1 MAEYT
6 LTDFDKKKVE
16 QGASLG
22 TKIDGEIV
30 LSTIINIYPISTNMY
45 MGYVMFNNDL
55 HQLFYFDT
63 DGNLY
68 NQNKTKVGIAYIVD
82 STITKTTGTKLVR
95 ETSSDGTSN
104 ARPFPRHAVATALE
118 VNEAASEESQQDST
132 EEIFSIATLQPR
144 EEVAASCLQSML
156 QQYENPLNIDNT
168 KIKQLVS
175 KSYLFAQEFI
185 NQAVLYREKETTSAT
200 VENNKYASVDSE
212 SLSSDTDKLL
222 YNIATAMSNLIA
234 QDKNQYADQ
243 QKNGLKLAATDVNV
257 KTLPESI
264 KTVVSGNVNASV
276 TGSVN
281 SSVSG
286 SVDAAVT
293 GSVSASVSGSINAS
307 VSGSVTTKQ
316 ESTSSGT

>member
-30 LSTIINIYPISTNMY
+30 LSTYIDIFPIAKNMY
-45 MGYVMFNNDL
+45 MGYVMFSNNL

-68 NQNKTKVGIAYIVD
+68 NQSKTKVGVAYIVD
-82 STITKTTGTKLVR
+82 SSITKTTGTKLVR

-104 ARPFPRHAVATALE
+104 ARPFPRNAVATASE
-118 VNEAASEESQQDST
+118 VDEAASEESQQDT
-132 EEIFSIATLQPR
+132 IEEIFSIATLQPR
-144 EEVAASCLQSML
+144 EEVAASCLQAML
-156 QQYENPLNIDNT
+156 QKYTNPLNIDNT

-175 KSYLFAQEFI
+175 KSFLFAQEFI

-200 VENNKYASVDSE
+200 VENNKYASVDSD

-222 YNIATAMSNLIA
+222 YNIATAINNFIA

-264 KTVVSGNVNASV
+264 KTVVSG
-276 TGSVN
+276 
-281 SSVSG
+281 
-286 SVDAAVT
+286 
-293 GSVSASVSGSINAS
+293 SVSASVSGNVDAA
-307 VSGSVTTKQ
+307 VTGSVTTKQ

>member
-1 MAEYT
+1 MAEKLLNFDYSKAT
-6 LTDFDKKKVE
+6 L
-16 QGASLG
+16 GASLG
-22 TKIDGEIV
+22 YMAGNIIKIA
-30 LSTIINIYPISTNMY
+30 T
-45 MGYVMFNNDL
+45 YVSFESDT
-55 HQLFYFDT
+55 YFDGFISFEDNYKYGFMK
-63 DGNLY
+63 DGRFY
-68 NQNKTKVGIAYIVD
+68 TQEGKYIAQLGIVD

-95 ETSSDGTSN
+95 ETSSDGTAN
-104 ARPFPRHAVATALE
+104 ARPFPRNGIATA
-118 VNEAASEESQQDST
+118 SETDGTEKSDKK

-264 KTVVSGNVNASV
+264 KTVVSG
-276 TGSVN
+276 
-281 SSVSG
+281 
-286 SVDAAVT
+286 SVDASVT

>member
-16 QGASLG
+16 GGASLG

-30 LSTIINIYPISTNMY
+30 LSTYIDIFPIATNMY
-45 MGYVMFNNDL
+45 MGYVMFNNNL
-55 HQLFYFDT
+55 HQLFYFDS

-68 NQNKTKVGIAYIVD
+68 NQSKTKVGIAYIVD
-82 STITKTTGTKLVR
+82 SNITKTTGTKLVR
-95 ETSSDGTSN
+95 ETTSDGTSN
-104 ARPFPRHAVATALE
+104 ARPYPRNAVATASE
-118 VNEAASEESQQDST
+118 VDETSGEESQQDSI
-132 EEIFSIATLQPR
+132 EEIFSTATLQPR

-156 QQYENPLNIDNT
+156 QQYKNPLNIDNT

-200 VENNKYASVDSE
+200 VESNKYASVDSD

-222 YNIATAMSNLIA
+222 YNISTAITNFIA

-257 KTLPESI
+257 KTLPEPI
-264 KTVVSGNVNASV
+264 KTIVSGN
-276 TGSVN
+276 
-281 SSVSG
+281 
-286 SVDAAVT
+286 VDAAVT
-293 GSVSASVSGSINAS
+293 
-307 VSGSVTTKQ
+307 GSVTTKQ

>member
-16 QGASLG
+16 GGASLG

-30 LSTIINIYPISTNMY
+30 LSTYIDIFPIATNMY
-45 MGYVMFNNDL
+45 MGYVMFNNNL
-55 HQLFYFDT
+55 HQLFYFDS

-68 NQNKTKVGIAYIVD
+68 NQSRTKVGIAYIVD
-82 STITKTTGTKLVR
+82 SNITKTTGTKLVR
-95 ETSSDGTSN
+95 ETTSDGTSN
-104 ARPFPRHAVATALE
+104 ARPYPRNAVATASE
-118 VNEAASEESQQDST
+118 VDETSSEESQQDT
-132 EEIFSIATLQPR
+132 IEEIFSIATLQPR

-156 QQYENPLNIDNT
+156 QQYKNPLNIDNT

-200 VENNKYASVDSE
+200 VESNKYASVDSD

-222 YNIATAMSNLIA
+222 YNISTAITNFIA

-264 KTVVSGNVNASV
+264 KTVVSGNIDAAVA
-276 TGSVN
+276 GSV
-281 SSVSG
+281 SAAVSG

-293 GSVSASVSGSINAS
+293 
-307 VSGSVTTKQ
+307 GSVTTKQ

>member
-6 LTDFDKKKVE
+6 LTDFDKYKVE

-22 TKIDGEIV
+22 TKIDDKIV
-30 LSTIINIYPISTNMY
+30 LSTCINIYPLGTNMY
-45 MGYVMFNNDL
+45 MGYVIFNNNL
-55 HQLFYFDT
+55 YQLFYFDS

-68 NQNKTKVGIAYIVD
+68 NLNKTKVGVAYIVD
-82 STITKTTGTKLVR
+82 STITKTTGTKLFR

-104 ARPFPRHAVATALE
+104 ARPFPRNRIATTSE
-118 VNEAASEESQQDST
+118 TGGTEESDKT

-175 KSYLFAQEFI
+175 KSFLFAQEFI

-200 VENNKYASVDSE
+200 VENNKYASVDSD

-222 YNIATAMSNLIA
+222 YNIATAINNFIA

-264 KTVVSGNVNASV
+264 NIN
-276 TGSVN
+276 
-281 SSVSG
+281 
-286 SVDAAVT
+286 AAVT
-293 GSVSASVSGSINAS
+293 
-307 VSGSVTTKQ
+307 GSVTTKQ

>member
-6 LTDFDKKKVE
+6 LTDFDKYKVE

-22 TKIDGEIV
+22 TKIDDKIV
-30 LSTIINIYPISTNMY
+30 LSTCINIYPLGTNMY
-45 MGYVMFNNDL
+45 MGYVIFNNNL
-55 HQLFYFDT
+55 YQLFYFDS

-68 NQNKTKVGIAYIVD
+68 NLNKTKVGVAYIAE

-104 ARPFPRHAVATALE
+104 ARPFPRYGMATASE
-118 VNEAASEESQQDST
+118 TAGTEESGKE

-156 QQYENPLNIDNT
+156 QKYENPLNIDNT

-175 KSYLFAQEFI
+175 KSFLFAQEFI

-200 VENNKYASVDSE
+200 VENNKYASVDSD

-222 YNIATAMSNLIA
+222 YNIATAINNFIA

-264 KTVVSGNVNASV
+264 NIN
-276 TGSVN
+276 
-281 SSVSG
+281 
-286 SVDAAVT
+286 AAVT
-293 GSVSASVSGSINAS
+293 
-307 VSGSVTTKQ
+307 GSVTTKQ

>member
-6 LTDFDKKKVE
+6 LTDFDKNKVE

-22 TKIDGEIV
+22 MKIDGEIV
-30 LSTIINIYPISTNMY
+30 LSTSINIYPISTNMY
-45 MGYVMFNNDL
+45 MGYVMFNNNL
-55 HQLFYFDT
+55 HQLFYFDS
-63 DGNLY
+63 DGNIY

-82 STITKTTGTKLVR
+82 SSITKSTGTKLVR

-104 ARPFPRHAVATALE
+104 ARPFPRNGIATASE
-118 VNEAASEESQQDST
+118 TDGTEESDKK

-175 KSYLFAQEFI
+175 KSFLFAQEFI

-200 VENNKYASVDSE
+200 VGNNKYATVDSD
-212 SLSSDTDKLL
+212 SLSSETDKLL
-222 YNIATAMSNLIA
+222 YNIATAINNFIA

-264 KTVVSGNVNASV
+264 KTVVSG
-276 TGSVN
+276 
-281 SSVSG
+281 
-286 SVDAAVT
+286 
-293 GSVSASVSGSINAS
+293 
-307 VSGSVTTKQ
+307 SVTTKQ

>member
-6 LTDFDKKKVE
+6 LIDFDKKKVE

-30 LSTIINIYPISTNMY
+30 LSTYIDIFPIATNMY
-45 MGYVMFNNDL
+45 MGYVMFNNNL

-68 NQNKTKVGIAYIVD
+68 NQDKTKVGIVYIVD
-82 STITKTTGTKLVR
+82 SSITKTTGTKLVR

-104 ARPFPRHAVATALE
+104 ARPFPRNGIATTSE
-118 VNEAASEESQQDST
+118 TGGTEESDKT

-156 QQYENPLNIDNT
+156 QQYKNPLNIDNT

-175 KSYLFAQEFI
+175 KSFLFAQEFI

-200 VENNKYASVDSE
+200 VENNKYASVDSD

-264 KTVVSGNVNASV
+264 KTVVSGNI
-276 TGSVN
+276 
-281 SSVSG
+281 
-286 SVDAAVT
+286 DAAVT
-293 GSVSASVSGSINAS
+293 GSVSATVIGSIDAA
-307 VSGSVTTKQ
+307 VRGSVTTKQ

>member
-1 MAEYT
+1 MSEYT

-30 LSTIINIYPISTNMY
+30 LSTSINIYPISTNMY
-45 MGYVMFNNDL
+45 MGYVMFNNNL
-55 HQLFYFDT
+55 HQLFYFDS

-68 NQNKTKVGIAYIVD
+68 NQNKKKVGIAYIVD
-82 STITKTTGTKLVR
+82 SSITKTTGTKLVR

-104 ARPFPRHAVATALE
+104 ARPFPRYGIATASE
-118 VNEAASEESQQDST
+118 TGGTEESDKT

-144 EEVAASCLQSML
+144 EEVAVSCLQAMI
-156 QQYENPLNIDNT
+156 QKYENPLNIDNT

-175 KSYLFAQEFI
+175 KSFLFAQEFI

-200 VENNKYASVDSE
+200 VENNKYASVDSD

-222 YNIATAMSNLIA
+222 YNIATAINNFIA

-257 KTLPESI
+257 KTLPDSI
-264 KTVVSGNVNASV
+264 KTVVS
-276 TGSVN
+276 
-281 SSVSG
+281 
-286 SVDAAVT
+286 
-293 GSVSASVSGSINAS
+293 GSVSASVSGNVNAA
-307 VSGSVTTKQ
+307 VSGSITTKQ

>member
-6 LTDFDKKKVE
+6 LLAFDS
-16 QGASLG
+16 QRARNGASVGYMDANNKVHIATEIGFYEIRRSDYFGYIILDG
-22 TKIDGEIV
+22 VLYEFLANGYFYVNGNKQLLKIVE
-30 LSTIINIYPISTNMY
+30 SS
-45 MGYVMFNNDL
+45 
-55 HQLFYFDT
+55 
-63 DGNLY
+63 
-68 NQNKTKVGIAYIVD
+68 
-82 STITKTTGTKLVR
+82 ITKATGTKLVR

-104 ARPFPRHAVATALE
+104 ARPFPRNAVATASE
-118 VNEAASEESQQDST
+118 SGGTEESDKT

-156 QQYENPLNIDNT
+156 QKYTNPLNIDNT

-175 KSYLFAQEFI
+175 KSFLFAQEFI

-200 VENNKYASVDSE
+200 VENNKYASVDSD

-222 YNIATAMSNLIA
+222 YNIATAINNFIA

-264 KTVVSGNVNASV
+264 KTVVSG
-276 TGSVN
+276 
-281 SSVSG
+281 
-286 SVDAAVT
+286 
-293 GSVSASVSGSINAS
+293 SVSASVSGNIDAA
-307 VSGSVTTKQ
+307 VSGSITTKQ

>member
-1 MAEYT
+1 MSEYT

-30 LSTIINIYPISTNMY
+30 LSTSINIYPISTNMY
-45 MGYVMFNNDL
+45 MGYVMFNNNL
-55 HQLFYFDT
+55 HQLFYFDS

-82 STITKTTGTKLVR
+82 SSITKTTGTKLVR

-104 ARPFPRHAVATALE
+104 ARPFPRYGIATASE
-118 VNEAASEESQQDST
+118 TGGTEESEKT

-144 EEVAASCLQSML
+144 EEVAASCLQAML
-156 QQYENPLNIDNT
+156 QKYENPLNIDNT

-175 KSYLFAQEFI
+175 KSFLFAQEFI

-200 VENNKYASVDSE
+200 VENNKYASVDSD

-222 YNIATAMSNLIA
+222 YNIATAINNFIA
-234 QDKNQYADQ
+234 QDKNQYAEQ

-264 KTVVSGNVNASV
+264 NIN
-276 TGSVN
+276 
-281 SSVSG
+281 
-286 SVDAAVT
+286 AAVT
-293 GSVSASVSGSINAS
+293 
-307 VSGSVTTKQ
+307 GSVTTKQ

>member
-6 LTDFDKKKVE
+6 LTDFDKYKVE

-22 TKIDGEIV
+22 TKIDDKIV
-30 LSTIINIYPISTNMY
+30 LSTCINIYPLGTNMY
-45 MGYVMFNNDL
+45 MGYVIFNNNL
-55 HQLFYFDT
+55 YQLFYFDS

-68 NQNKTKVGIAYIVD
+68 NLNKTKVGVAYIVD
-82 STITKTTGTKLVR
+82 YTITKTTGTKLVR
-95 ETSSDGTSN
+95 ETSSDGTSK
-104 ARPFPRHAVATALE
+104 ARPFPRNRIATTSE
-118 VNEAASEESQQDST
+118 TGGTEESDKT

-175 KSYLFAQEFI
+175 KSFLFAQEFI

-200 VENNKYASVDSE
+200 VENNKYASVDSD

-222 YNIATAMSNLIA
+222 YNIATAINNFIA

-264 KTVVSGNVNASV
+264 NIN
-276 TGSVN
+276 
-281 SSVSG
+281 
-286 SVDAAVT
+286 AAVT
-293 GSVSASVSGSINAS
+293 
-307 VSGSVTTKQ
+307 GSVTTKQ

>member
-6 LTDFDKKKVE
+6 LTDFDKYKVE

-22 TKIDGEIV
+22 TKIDDKIV
-30 LSTIINIYPISTNMY
+30 LSTCINIYPLCTNMY
-45 MGYVMFNNDL
+45 MGYVIFNNNL
-55 HQLFYFDT
+55 YQLFYFDS

-68 NQNKTKVGIAYIVD
+68 NLNKTKVGVAYIVD
-82 STITKTTGTKLVR
+82 SNITKTTGTKLVR
-95 ETSSDGTSN
+95 ETSSDGTPN
-104 ARPFPRHAVATALE
+104 VRPFPKYGIATASE
-118 VNEAASEESQQDST
+118 TGGTEESGKE
-132 EEIFSIATLQPR
+132 EEIFSIATIQPR
-144 EEVAASCLQSML
+144 EEVAASCLQAML
-156 QQYENPLNIDNT
+156 QKYENPLNIDNT

-175 KSYLFAQEFI
+175 KSFLFAQEFI

-200 VENNKYASVDSE
+200 VENNKYASVDSD

-222 YNIATAMSNLIA
+222 YNIATAINNFIA

-264 KTVVSGNVNASV
+264 NIN
-276 TGSVN
+276 
-281 SSVSG
+281 
-286 SVDAAVT
+286 AAVT
-293 GSVSASVSGSINAS
+293 
-307 VSGSVTTKQ
+307 GSVTTKQ

>member
-6 LTDFDKKKVE
+6 LTDFDKYKVE

-22 TKIDGEIV
+22 TKIDDKIV
-30 LSTIINIYPISTNMY
+30 LSTCINIYPLGTNMY
-45 MGYVMFNNDL
+45 MGYVIFNNNL
-55 HQLFYFDT
+55 YQLFYFDS

-68 NQNKTKVGIAYIVD
+68 NLNKTKVGVAYIVD

-104 ARPFPRHAVATALE
+104 ARPFPRNRIATTSE
-118 VNEAASEESQQDST
+118 TGGTEESDKT

-175 KSYLFAQEFI
+175 KSLLFAQEFI

-200 VENNKYASVDSE
+200 VENNKYASVDSD

-222 YNIATAMSNLIA
+222 YNIATAINNFIA

-264 KTVVSGNVNASV
+264 NIN
-276 TGSVN
+276 
-281 SSVSG
+281 
-286 SVDAAVT
+286 AAVT
-293 GSVSASVSGSINAS
+293 
-307 VSGSVTTKQ
+307 GSVTTKQ

>member
-1 MAEYT
+1 MEEYT

-22 TKIDGEIV
+22 MKIDGEIV

-55 HQLFYFDT
+55 HQLFYFDS

-68 NQNKTKVGIAYIVD
+68 NQYKTKVGIAYIVD
-82 STITKTTGTKLVR
+82 SSITKTTGTKLVR

-104 ARPFPRHAVATALE
+104 ARPFPRYGIATASE
-118 VNEAASEESQQDST
+118 TGGTEESGKE

-156 QQYENPLNIDNT
+156 QNYENPLNIDNT

-175 KSYLFAQEFI
+175 KSFLFAQEFI

-200 VENNKYASVDSE
+200 VENNKYASVDSD

-222 YNIATAMSNLIA
+222 YNIATAINNFIA

-264 KTVVSGNVNASV
+264 NINASV
-276 TGSVN
+276 T
-281 SSVSG
+281 
-286 SVDAAVT
+286 
-293 GSVSASVSGSINAS
+293 
-307 VSGSVTTKQ
+307 GSVTTKQ
-316 ESTSSGT
+316 ESTSSRT

>member
-6 LTDFDKKKVE
+6 LTDFDKYKVE

-22 TKIDGEIV
+22 TKIDDKIV
-30 LSTIINIYPISTNMY
+30 LSTCINIYPLGTNMY
-45 MGYVMFNNDL
+45 MGYVIFNNDL
-55 HQLFYFDT
+55 YQLFYFDS

-68 NQNKTKVGIAYIVD
+68 NLNKTKVGVAYIAE

-104 ARPFPRHAVATALE
+104 ARPFPRNGIATASE
-118 VNEAASEESQQDST
+118 TGGTEESDKK

-156 QQYENPLNIDNT
+156 QKYENPLNIDNT

-175 KSYLFAQEFI
+175 KSFLFAQEFI

-200 VENNKYASVDSE
+200 VENNKYASVDSD

-222 YNIATAMSNLIA
+222 YNIATAINNFIA

-264 KTVVSGNVNASV
+264 NIN
-276 TGSVN
+276 
-281 SSVSG
+281 
-286 SVDAAVT
+286 AAVT
-293 GSVSASVSGSINAS
+293 
-307 VSGSVTTKQ
+307 GSVTTKQ

>member
-6 LTDFDKKKVE
+6 LTDFDKYKVE

-22 TKIDGEIV
+22 TKIDDKIV
-30 LSTIINIYPISTNMY
+30 LSTCINIYPLGTNMY
-45 MGYVMFNNDL
+45 MGYVIFNNNL
-55 HQLFYFDT
+55 YQLFYFDS

-68 NQNKTKVGIAYIVD
+68 NLNKTKVGVAYIAE

-104 ARPFPRHAVATALE
+104 ARPFPRYGIATASE
-118 VNEAASEESQQDST
+118 TGGTEESGKE

-144 EEVAASCLQSML
+144 EEVAASCLQAML
-156 QQYENPLNIDNT
+156 QKYTNPLNIDNT

-175 KSYLFAQEFI
+175 KSFLFAQEFI

-200 VENNKYASVDSE
+200 VENNKYASVDSD

-222 YNIATAMSNLIA
+222 YNIATAINNFIA
-234 QDKNQYADQ
+234 QDKNLYADQ

-257 KTLPESI
+257 NTLPDNISV
-264 KTVVSGNVNASV
+264 KVN
-276 TGSVN
+276 
-281 SSVSG
+281 
-286 SVDAAVT
+286 
-293 GSVSASVSGSINAS
+293 
-307 VSGSVTTKQ
+307 GSVTTKQ

>member
-6 LTDFDKKKVE
+6 LTDFDKYKVE

-22 TKIDGEIV
+22 TKIDDKIV
-30 LSTIINIYPISTNMY
+30 LSTCINIYPLGTNMY
-45 MGYVMFNNDL
+45 MGYVIFNNNL
-55 HQLFYFDT
+55 YQLFYFDS

-68 NQNKTKVGIAYIVD
+68 NLNKTKVGVAYIVD

-104 ARPFPRHAVATALE
+104 ARPFTRNRIATTSE
-118 VNEAASEESQQDST
+118 TGGTEESDKT

-175 KSYLFAQEFI
+175 KSFLFAQEFI

-200 VENNKYASVDSE
+200 VENNKYASVDSD
-212 SLSSDTDKLL
+212 SLSSDTNKLL
-222 YNIATAMSNLIA
+222 YNIATAINNFIA

-264 KTVVSGNVNASV
+264 NIN
-276 TGSVN
+276 
-281 SSVSG
+281 
-286 SVDAAVT
+286 AAVT
-293 GSVSASVSGSINAS
+293 
-307 VSGSVTTKQ
+307 GSVTTKQ

>member
-6 LTDFDKKKVE
+6 LLAFDS
-16 QGASLG
+16 QRARNGASVGYMDANNKVHIATEIKFYEIRRSDYFGYIMLDG
-22 TKIDGEIV
+22 KQYEFLVNGYFYVNGDKQLLKIVE
-30 LSTIINIYPISTNMY
+30 SS
-45 MGYVMFNNDL
+45 
-55 HQLFYFDT
+55 
-63 DGNLY
+63 
-68 NQNKTKVGIAYIVD
+68 
-82 STITKTTGTKLVR
+82 ITKTTGTKLVR

-104 ARPFPRHAVATALE
+104 ARPFPRNGIATTSE
-118 VNEAASEESQQDST
+118 TGGTEESDKT

-156 QQYENPLNIDNT
+156 QQYGNPLNIDNT

-175 KSYLFAQEFI
+175 KSFLFAQEFI

-200 VENNKYASVDSE
+200 VENNKYASVDSD

-222 YNIATAMSNLIA
+222 YNIATAMNNFIA

-243 QKNGLKLAATDVNV
+243 QKNGLKLAATDINV

-264 KTVVSGNVNASV
+264 KTVVSG
-276 TGSVN
+276 
-281 SSVSG
+281 
-286 SVDAAVT
+286 
-293 GSVSASVSGSINAS
+293 SVSASVSGNIDAA

>member
-6 LTDFDKKKVE
+6 LLAFDS
-16 QGASLG
+16 QRARNGASVGYIDANNKVHIATEIKFYEIRRSDYFGYIML
-22 TKIDGEIV
+22 DGEQYEF
-30 LSTIINIYPISTNMY
+30 LAN
-45 MGYVMFNNDL
+45 GYFYVNGDK
-55 HQLFYFDT
+55 QL
-63 DGNLY
+63 L
-68 NQNKTKVGIAYIVD
+68 KLVE
-82 STITKTTGTKLVR
+82 SSITKTTGTKLVR

-104 ARPFPRHAVATALE
+104 ARPFSRNGIATTSE
-118 VNEAASEESQQDST
+118 TGGTEESDKT

-156 QQYENPLNIDNT
+156 QKYKNPLNIDNT

-175 KSYLFAQEFI
+175 KSFLFAQEFI

-200 VENNKYASVDSE
+200 VENNKYASVDSD

-222 YNIATAMSNLIA
+222 YNIATAMSNFIA

-264 KTVVSGNVNASV
+264 KTVVSG
-276 TGSVN
+276 
-281 SSVSG
+281 
-286 SVDAAVT
+286 
-293 GSVSASVSGSINAS
+293 SVSASVSGNVDAA
-307 VSGSVTTKQ
+307 VTGSVTTKQ

>member
-1 MAEYT
+1 MAEQLLTFDYSKAT
-6 LTDFDKKKVE
+6 L
-16 QGASLG
+16 GASLG
-22 TKIDGEIV
+22 YTNEGTIKIA
-30 LSTIINIYPISTNMY
+30 T
-45 MGYVMFNNDL
+45 YVSFETDS
-55 HQLFYFDT
+55 YFDGFVSFGDNYKYGFKK
-63 DGNLY
+63 DGKFYTEEGRL
-68 NQNKTKVGIAYIVD
+68 VGTLGIVD

-104 ARPFPRHAVATALE
+104 ARPFPRYGIATASE
-118 VNEAASEESQQDST
+118 TDGTEESDKT

-200 VENNKYASVDSE
+200 VENNKYASVDSD

-222 YNIATAMSNLIA
+222 YNIATAINNFIA

-264 KTVVSGNVNASV
+264 KTV
-276 TGSVN
+276 
-281 SSVSG
+281 VSG

>member
-22 TKIDGEIV
+22 MKIDGEIV
-30 LSTIINIYPISTNMY
+30 LSTYIDIFPIATNMY
-45 MGYVMFNNDL
+45 MGYVMFNNNL
-55 HQLFYFDT
+55 HQLFYFDS

-82 STITKTTGTKLVR
+82 SSITKTTGTKLVR

-104 ARPFPRHAVATALE
+104 ARPFPRNGIATTSE
-118 VNEAASEESQQDST
+118 TGGTEESDKE

-156 QQYENPLNIDNT
+156 QQYKNPLNIDNT

-200 VENNKYASVDSE
+200 VESNKYASVDSD

-222 YNIATAMSNLIA
+222 YNISTAITNFIA

-257 KTLPESI
+257 KTLPESVN
-264 KTVVSGNVNASV
+264 TVVSGNI
-276 TGSVN
+276 
-281 SSVSG
+281 
-286 SVDAAVT
+286 DAAVT
-293 GSVSASVSGSINAS
+293 GSVSAAVSGSVDAA

-316 ESTSSGT
+316 EPTSSGN

>member
-1 MAEYT
+1 MEEYT

-22 TKIDGEIV
+22 MKIDGEIV

-55 HQLFYFDT
+55 HQLFYFDS

-68 NQNKTKVGIAYIVD
+68 NQYKTKVGIAYIVD
-82 STITKTTGTKLVR
+82 SSITKTTGTKLVR

-104 ARPFPRHAVATALE
+104 ARPFPRYGIATA
-118 VNEAASEESQQDST
+118 SETGGTDESGKE

-144 EEVAASCLQSML
+144 EEVAASCLQAML
-156 QQYENPLNIDNT
+156 QKYENPLNIDNT

-175 KSYLFAQEFI
+175 KSFLFAQEFI

-200 VENNKYASVDSE
+200 VENNKYASVDSD

-222 YNIATAMSNLIA
+222 YNIATAINNFIA

-264 KTVVSGNVNASV
+264 N
-276 TGSVN
+276 
-281 SSVSG
+281 
-286 SVDAAVT
+286 
-293 GSVSASVSGSINAS
+293 INAA

>member
-6 LTDFDKKKVE
+6 LLAFDS
-16 QGASLG
+16 QRARNGASVGYMDANNKVHIATEITFYERRMSDYFGYIMLDG
-22 TKIDGEIV
+22 KQYEFLVNGNFYVNGNKQLLKIIE
-30 LSTIINIYPISTNMY
+30 SS
-45 MGYVMFNNDL
+45 
-55 HQLFYFDT
+55 
-63 DGNLY
+63 
-68 NQNKTKVGIAYIVD
+68 
-82 STITKTTGTKLVR
+82 ITKTTGTKLVR
-95 ETSSDGTSN
+95 KTSSDGTSN
-104 ARPFPRHAVATALE
+104 ARPFPRSGIATASE
-118 VNEAASEESQQDST
+118 TSGTEESGKE

-156 QQYENPLNIDNT
+156 QKYENPLNIDNT

-175 KSYLFAQEFI
+175 KSFLFAQEFI

-200 VENNKYASVDSE
+200 VENNKYASVDSD

-222 YNIATAMSNLIA
+222 YNIATAINNFIA

-264 KTVVSGNVNASV
+264 KTVVSG
-276 TGSVN
+276 
-281 SSVSG
+281 
-286 SVDAAVT
+286 
-293 GSVSASVSGSINAS
+293 SVSASVSGNIDAAVTGSI
-307 VSGSVTTKQ
+307 TTKQ

>member
-6 LTDFDKKKVE
+6 LTDFDKYKVE

-22 TKIDGEIV
+22 TKIDDKIV
-30 LSTIINIYPISTNMY
+30 LSTCINIYPLGTNMY
-45 MGYVMFNNDL
+45 MGYVIFNNNL
-55 HQLFYFDT
+55 YQLFYFDS

-68 NQNKTKVGIAYIVD
+68 NLNKTKVGVAYIVD
-82 STITKTTGTKLVR
+82 STITKTTGTKLVK

-104 ARPFPRHAVATALE
+104 ARPFPRNRIATTSE
-118 VNEAASEESQQDST
+118 TGGTEESDKT

-175 KSYLFAQEFI
+175 KSFLFAQEFI

-200 VENNKYASVDSE
+200 VENNKYASVDSD
-212 SLSSDTDKLL
+212 SLSRDTDKLL
-222 YNIATAMSNLIA
+222 YNIATAINNFIA

-264 KTVVSGNVNASV
+264 NIN
-276 TGSVN
+276 
-281 SSVSG
+281 
-286 SVDAAVT
+286 AAVT
-293 GSVSASVSGSINAS
+293 
-307 VSGSVTTKQ
+307 GSVTTKQ

>member
-30 LSTIINIYPISTNMY
+30 LSTYIDIFPIATNMY
-45 MGYVMFNNDL
+45 MGYVMFNNNL
-55 HQLFYFDT
+55 HQLFYFDS

-68 NQNKTKVGIAYIVD
+68 NQSKTKVGIAYIVD
-82 STITKTTGTKLVR
+82 SNITKTTGTKLVR

-104 ARPFPRHAVATALE
+104 ARPFPRNGIATASE
-118 VNEAASEESQQDST
+118 SGGTEESDKT

-175 KSYLFAQEFI
+175 KSFLFAQEFI

-200 VENNKYASVDSE
+200 VENNKYASVDSD

-222 YNIATAMSNLIA
+222 YNIATAMNNFIA

-264 KTVVSGNVNASV
+264 KTVVSG
-276 TGSVN
+276 SVN
-281 SSVSG
+281 
-286 SVDAAVT
+286 AAVT
-293 GSVSASVSGSINAS
+293 GSVSASVSGNVDAA

-316 ESTSSGT
+316 ESTSNGT

>member
-6 LTDFDKKKVE
+6 LTDFDKYKVE

-22 TKIDGEIV
+22 TKIDDKIV
-30 LSTIINIYPISTNMY
+30 LSTCINIYPLGTNMY
-45 MGYVMFNNDL
+45 MGYVIFNNNL
-55 HQLFYFDT
+55 YQLFYFDS

-68 NQNKTKVGIAYIVD
+68 NLNKTKVGVAYIAE

-104 ARPFPRHAVATALE
+104 ARPFPRYGIATAS
-118 VNEAASEESQQDST
+118 EAGGTEESGKE

-156 QQYENPLNIDNT
+156 QKYENPLNINNT

-175 KSYLFAQEFI
+175 KSFLFAQEFI

-200 VENNKYASVDSE
+200 VENNKYASVDSD

-222 YNIATAMSNLIA
+222 YNIATAINNFIA

-264 KTVVSGNVNASV
+264 NIN
-276 TGSVN
+276 
-281 SSVSG
+281 
-286 SVDAAVT
+286 AAVT
-293 GSVSASVSGSINAS
+293 
-307 VSGSVTTKQ
+307 GSVTTKQ

>member
-6 LTDFDKKKVE
+6 LLAFDS
-16 QGASLG
+16 QRARNGASVGYMDANNKVHIATEIKFYEIRRSDYFGYIMLDG
-22 TKIDGEIV
+22 KQYEFLVNGYFYVNGDKQLLKIVE
-30 LSTIINIYPISTNMY
+30 SS
-45 MGYVMFNNDL
+45 
-55 HQLFYFDT
+55 
-63 DGNLY
+63 
-68 NQNKTKVGIAYIVD
+68 
-82 STITKTTGTKLVR
+82 ITKTTGTKLVR

-104 ARPFPRHAVATALE
+104 ARPFPRNGIATTSE
-118 VNEAASEESQQDST
+118 TGGTEESDKT

-156 QQYENPLNIDNT
+156 KQYENPLNIDNT

-175 KSYLFAQEFI
+175 KSFLFAQEFI

-200 VENNKYASVDSE
+200 VENNKYASVDSD

-222 YNIATAMSNLIA
+222 YNIATAMNNFIA

-243 QKNGLKLAATDVNV
+243 QKNGLKLAATDINV

-264 KTVVSGNVNASV
+264 KTVVSG
-276 TGSVN
+276 
-281 SSVSG
+281 
-286 SVDAAVT
+286 
-293 GSVSASVSGSINAS
+293 SVSASVSGNIDAA

>member
-6 LTDFDKKKVE
+6 LTDFDKYKVE

-22 TKIDGEIV
+22 TKIDDKIV
-30 LSTIINIYPISTNMY
+30 LSTCINIYPLGTNMY
-45 MGYVMFNNDL
+45 MGYVIFNNNL
-55 HQLFYFDT
+55 YQLFYFDS

-68 NQNKTKVGIAYIVD
+68 NLNKTKVGVAYIVD

-104 ARPFPRHAVATALE
+104 ARQFPRNRIATTSE
-118 VNEAASEESQQDST
+118 TGGTEESDKT

-175 KSYLFAQEFI
+175 KSFLFAQEFI

-200 VENNKYASVDSE
+200 VENNKYASVDSD

-222 YNIATAMSNLIA
+222 YNIATAINNFIA

-264 KTVVSGNVNASV
+264 NIN
-276 TGSVN
+276 
-281 SSVSG
+281 
-286 SVDAAVT
+286 AAVT
-293 GSVSASVSGSINAS
+293 
-307 VSGSVTTKQ
+307 GSVTTKQ

>member
-1 MAEYT
+1 MEEYT
-6 LTDFDKKKVE
+6 LSDFNQYLARK
-16 QGASLG
+16 GASVG
-22 TKIDGEIV
+22 YMDDNNKIHIATEVDFYIKRTSNFIGLVKFVNEVYEFLFDGSFYIGDIKQYLKIV
-30 LSTIINIYPISTNMY
+30 S
-45 MGYVMFNNDL
+45 
-55 HQLFYFDT
+55 
-63 DGNLY
+63 
-68 NQNKTKVGIAYIVD
+68 
-82 STITKTTGTKLVR
+82 STITKTTGTRLVK

-104 ARPFPRHAVATALE
+104 ARPFPRNGIATT
-118 VNEAASEESQQDST
+118 SETGGTEGSDKT

-175 KSYLFAQEFI
+175 KSFLFAQEFI

-200 VENNKYASVDSE
+200 VENNKYASVDSD

-222 YNIATAMSNLIA
+222 YNIATAINNFIA

-257 KTLPESI
+257 NTLPESI
-264 KTVVSGNVNASV
+264 KTVVSG
-276 TGSVN
+276 
-281 SSVSG
+281 
-286 SVDAAVT
+286 
-293 GSVSASVSGSINAS
+293 SVSASVNGNVNAA

>member
-6 LTDFDKKKVE
+6 LTDFDKYKVE

-22 TKIDGEIV
+22 TKIDDKIV
-30 LSTIINIYPISTNMY
+30 LSTCINIYPLGTNMY
-45 MGYVMFNNDL
+45 MGYVIFNNNL
-55 HQLFYFDT
+55 YQLFYFDS

-68 NQNKTKVGIAYIVD
+68 NLNKTKVGVAYIAE

-104 ARPFPRHAVATALE
+104 ARPFPRYGIATA
-118 VNEAASEESQQDST
+118 SETGGTEGSDKE

-144 EEVAASCLQSML
+144 EEIAASCLQAML
-156 QQYENPLNIDNT
+156 QKYENPLNIDNT

-175 KSYLFAQEFI
+175 KSFLFAQEFI

-200 VENNKYASVDSE
+200 VENNKYASVDSD

-222 YNIATAMSNLIA
+222 YNIATAINNFIA
-234 QDKNQYADQ
+234 QNKNQYADQ

-257 KTLPESI
+257 NTLPESI
-264 KTVVSGNVNASV
+264 NIN
-276 TGSVN
+276 
-281 SSVSG
+281 
-286 SVDAAVT
+286 AAVT
-293 GSVSASVSGSINAS
+293 
-307 VSGSVTTKQ
+307 GSVTTKQ

>member
-6 LTDFDKKKVE
+6 LTDFDKYKVE

-22 TKIDGEIV
+22 TKIDDKIV
-30 LSTIINIYPISTNMY
+30 LSTCINIYPLGTNMY
-45 MGYVMFNNDL
+45 MGYVIFNNNL
-55 HQLFYFDT
+55 YQLFYFDS

-68 NQNKTKVGIAYIVD
+68 NLNKTKVGVAYIVD
-82 STITKTTGTKLVR
+82 SNITKTTGTKLVR

-104 ARPFPRHAVATALE
+104 ARPFPRYGIATASE
-118 VNEAASEESQQDST
+118 TGGTEESGKE

-144 EEVAASCLQSML
+144 EEVAASCLQAML
-156 QQYENPLNIDNT
+156 QKYENPLNIDNT

-200 VENNKYASVDSE
+200 VENNKYASVDSD

-222 YNIATAMSNLIA
+222 YNIATAINNFIA

-257 KTLPESI
+257 NTLPDNISV
-264 KTVVSGNVNASV
+264 KVN
-276 TGSVN
+276 
-281 SSVSG
+281 
-286 SVDAAVT
+286 
-293 GSVSASVSGSINAS
+293 
-307 VSGSVTTKQ
+307 GSVTTKQ

>member
-1 MAEYT
+1 MSEYT

-22 TKIDGEIV
+22 MKIDGEIV
-30 LSTIINIYPISTNMY
+30 LSTYINIYPISTNMY
-45 MGYVMFNNDL
+45 MGYVMFNNNL

-63 DGNLY
+63 YGNLY
-68 NQNKTKVGIAYIVD
+68 NQDKTKVGIAYIVD
-82 STITKTTGTKLVR
+82 SSITKTTGTKLVR

-104 ARPFPRHAVATALE
+104 ARPFPRNAVATASE
-118 VNEAASEESQQDST
+118 VDETSSEESQQDSI

-156 QQYENPLNIDNT
+156 QQYKNPLNIDNT

-200 VENNKYASVDSE
+200 VENNKYASVDSD

-264 KTVVSGNVNASV
+264 KTIVSGNI
-276 TGSVN
+276 
-281 SSVSG
+281 
-286 SVDAAVT
+286 DAAVT
-293 GSVSASVSGSINAS
+293 GSVSATVSGSVDAA

>member
-6 LTDFDKKKVE
+6 LLDFDS
-16 QGASLG
+16 QRARNGASVGYMDANNKVHIATEIGFYEIRRSDYFGYIILEG
-22 TKIDGEIV
+22 VLYEFLANGNFYVNGNKQLLKIVE
-30 LSTIINIYPISTNMY
+30 SS
-45 MGYVMFNNDL
+45 
-55 HQLFYFDT
+55 
-63 DGNLY
+63 
-68 NQNKTKVGIAYIVD
+68 
-82 STITKTTGTKLVR
+82 ITKTTGTKLVR
-95 ETSSDGTSN
+95 ETTSDGTSN
-104 ARPFPRHAVATALE
+104 ARPLPKNGIATASE
-118 VNEAASEESQQDST
+118 TGGTEESGKE

-156 QQYENPLNIDNT
+156 MQYTNPLNIDNT

-200 VENNKYASVDSE
+200 VENNKYASVDSD

-222 YNIATAMSNLIA
+222 YNISTAITNFIA

-257 KTLPESI
+257 NTLPDSI
-264 KTVVSGNVNASV
+264 RVEVN
-276 TGSVN
+276 GSVN
-281 SSVSG
+281 
-286 SVDAAVT
+286 AAVT
-293 GSVSASVSGSINAS
+293 GGISASVN
-307 VSGSVTTKQ
+307 GSVTTKQ

>member
-1 MAEYT
+1 MEEYT
-6 LTDFDKKKVE
+6 LSDFNQDLARK
-16 QGASLG
+16 GASVG
-22 TKIDGEIV
+22 
-30 LSTIINIYPISTNMY
+30 Y
-45 MGYVMFNNDL
+45 M
-55 HQLFYFDT
+55 
-63 DGNLY
+63 DGNNKIHIATEVDFYIKRTSNFIGFVKFVNEVYEFLFDGSFYIGDIKLY
-68 NQNKTKVGIAYIVD
+68 LKIVS

-95 ETSSDGTSN
+95 ETTSDGTSN
-104 ARPFPRHAVATALE
+104 ARPLPRNGIATA
-118 VNEAASEESQQDST
+118 SEYGETEGSDKT

-175 KSYLFAQEFI
+175 KSFLFAQEFI

-200 VENNKYASVDSE
+200 VENNKYASVDSD

-222 YNIATAMSNLIA
+222 YNIATAMNNFIA

-257 KTLPESI
+257 NTLPESI
-264 KTVVSGNVNASV
+264 KTVVSGSI
-276 TGSVN
+276 
-281 SSVSG
+281 
-286 SVDAAVT
+286 DAAVT
-293 GSVSASVSGSINAS
+293 GSVSASVSGNVDAA
-307 VSGSVTTKQ
+307 VSGSITTKQ

>member
-6 LTDFDKKKVE
+6 LTDFDKYKVE

-22 TKIDGEIV
+22 TKIDDKIV
-30 LSTIINIYPISTNMY
+30 LSTCINIYPLGTNMY
-45 MGYVMFNNDL
+45 MGYVIFNNNL
-55 HQLFYFDT
+55 YQLFYFDSY
-63 DGNLY
+63 GNLY
-68 NQNKTKVGIAYIVD
+68 NLNKTKVGVAYIVD
-82 STITKTTGTKLVR
+82 SNITKTTGTKLVR

-104 ARPFPRHAVATALE
+104 TRPFT
-118 VNEAASEESQQDST
+118 ASETGGTEESGKE

-144 EEVAASCLQSML
+144 EEVAASCLQAML
-156 QQYENPLNIDNT
+156 QKYENPLNIDNT

-175 KSYLFAQEFI
+175 KSFLFAQEFI

-200 VENNKYASVDSE
+200 VENNKYASVDSD
-212 SLSSDTDKLL
+212 SLSSETDKLL
-222 YNIATAMSNLIA
+222 YNIATAINNFIA

-264 KTVVSGNVNASV
+264 NIN
-276 TGSVN
+276 
-281 SSVSG
+281 
-286 SVDAAVT
+286 AAVT
-293 GSVSASVSGSINAS
+293 
-307 VSGSVTTKQ
+307 GSVTTKQ